1 MLSLQLMEHCVKRN
15 NAINI
20 YEEYFGEEELA
31 EVEDEPP
38 SAKTINVIR

>member
-1 MLSLQLMEHCVKRN
+1 MEHCVKQN

-20 YEEYFGEEELA
+20 YEEYFEEEEMV
-31 EVEDEPP
+31 EVEDESP